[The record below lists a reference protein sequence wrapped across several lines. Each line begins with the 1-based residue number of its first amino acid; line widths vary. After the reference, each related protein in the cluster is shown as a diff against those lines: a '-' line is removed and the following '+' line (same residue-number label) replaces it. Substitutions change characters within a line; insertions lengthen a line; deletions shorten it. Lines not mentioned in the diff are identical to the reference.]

1 MFMQSN
7 ITLAHMEDVGHL
19 IEKVRNCLG
28 NKNGESV
35 MSVQDKSICV
45 YLVTPWCMLSMQLFW
60 S

>member
-45 YLVTPWCMLSMQLFW
+45 YLVTP
-60 S
+60 